1 MVGFPMLCQVAL
13 LSHSRERGE
22 CGDLWGHMV
31 DWNTLTQNEISEAQN
46 MVTMTERNL
55 VQEV

>member
-1 MVGFPMLCQVAL
+1 MLCQVAL